1 MDEAVVD
8 LMTWVEAKA
17 NEKKIGTVDQ
27 KQPDPKKKQGWVPKY
42 TSVGDILDL
51 YEGPAE
57 PDQPAVDMT
66 EVAALVAAMTDA
78 TEPEF

>member
-1 MDEAVVD
+1 VDEAVVD

-17 NEKKIGTVDQ
+17 NERTIGRAPER
-27 KQPDPKKKQGWVPKY
+27 QPRKGEQWVSKY
-42 TSVGDILDL
+42 QSVADIL
-51 YEGPAE
+51 AE
-57 PDQPAVDMT
+57 YGRDDTPETLPVDMT